1 MRILS
6 ARAIRVFC
14 SFLILPL
21 TFFLS
26 HSVCAAQA
34 ASVDEIVKRLQ
45 ARYDSTTGFRA
56 DFVQE
61 VESATLGQK
70 VESRGKVSFKKPGR
84 MRWEFSEPQQSLVSD
99 GTFFWFYQPA
109 EKQVIK
115 TPFQQAFSSST
126 PASFLLGVGRLTQD
140 FTIALKG
147 ETKET
152 YSLRL
157 TPKKDPEAVG
167 FLDLEVSTKTFDII
181 QATVTDPLGNIT
193 RLRFSNIDR
202 SSSLEDTLF
211 RFTVPPGVDV
221 VEPIPAS

>member
-1 MRILS
+1 MRTLSLRFIAAVFILHS
-6 ARAIRVFC
+6 SLFTLHS
-14 SFLILPL
+14 SFA
-21 TFFLS
+21 S
-26 HSVCAAQA
+26 S
-34 ASVDEIVKRLQ
+34 ASVDEVVKQLQ

-56 DFVQE
+56 DFTQE
-61 VESATLGQK
+61 VESAMLGQK
-70 VESRGKVSFKKPGR
+70 VESRGKVFFKKPGR
-84 MRWEFSEPQQSLVSD
+84 MLWEFSEPPQTLVSD
-99 GTFFWFYQPA
+99 GTSFWFYQPA

-126 PASFLLGVGRLTQD
+126 PASFLLGVGRLAQD

-147 ETKET
+147 EREGI
-152 YSLRL
+152 YNLRL

-167 FLDLEVSTKTFDII
+167 FLDLAVSAKTFDIL

-202 SSSLEDTLF
+202 TASLEDTLF
-211 RFTVPPGVDV
+211 RFTAPPGVDV